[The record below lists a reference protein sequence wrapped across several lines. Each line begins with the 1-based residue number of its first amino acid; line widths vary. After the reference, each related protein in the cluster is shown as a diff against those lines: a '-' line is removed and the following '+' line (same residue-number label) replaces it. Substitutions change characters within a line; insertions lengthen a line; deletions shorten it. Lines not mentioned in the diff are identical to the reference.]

1 MLLICK
7 KIGPTKDRL
16 QLTIGKEYHSIGHN
30 MNRNDDTI
38 IQNYKVVNDSGQEC
52 HYDYSLFYSL
62 EEIRDEKLNKLGL

>member
-16 QLTIGKEYHSIGHN
+16 NLTIGKEYHSIGHY

-38 IQNYKVVNDSGQEC
+38 IQNYKVLNDVGREC
-52 HYDYSLFYSL
+52 YYDHSLFYSL
-62 EEIRDEKLNKLGL
+62 DEIRDEKLNKLGL